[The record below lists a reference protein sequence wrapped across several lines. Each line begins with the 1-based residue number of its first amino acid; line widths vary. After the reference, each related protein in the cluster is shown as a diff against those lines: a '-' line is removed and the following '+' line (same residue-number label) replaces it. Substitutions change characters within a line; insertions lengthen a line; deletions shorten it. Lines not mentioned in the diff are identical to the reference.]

1 MIRKIHIVIQSISPV
16 WIDQSYRELQ
26 NSGKDLN
33 HDQKTAIAKFGEVVQ
48 TLEFAREQYK
58 QFVSIANAS
67 EKEAKKQ
74 ARKDAVARGQSE
86 LAKV

>member
-1 MIRKIHIVIQSISPV
+1 MCQKIQAKLE
-16 WIDQSYRELQ
+16 SYRELQ

-33 HDQKTAIAKFGEVVQ
+33 HDQKTAIAKYGEVIQ

-58 QFVSIANAS
+58 QFLSIATAS

-74 ARKDAVARGQSE
+74 ARKEAIARSQAE
-86 LAKV
+86 LAKVS